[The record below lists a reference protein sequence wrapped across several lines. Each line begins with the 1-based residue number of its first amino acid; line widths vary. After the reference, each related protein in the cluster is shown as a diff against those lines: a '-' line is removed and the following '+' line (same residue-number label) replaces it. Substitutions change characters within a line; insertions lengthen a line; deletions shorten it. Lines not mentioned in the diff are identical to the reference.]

1 MTTTEPTPLRPAT
14 TEPAESAPSRGG
26 SIVWRRRRTAF
37 VRTWKALWAEGQGKA
52 GIIVL
57 AIAVLTAFFA
67 PLLVHP
73 DALNITK
80 VTALPFAHPSWG
92 APLGTDE
99 HGVSVLDELIVGSRE
114 TMLVGFASGLIA
126 LVIGT
131 FLGVVSG
138 HFGRWIDTVIMRFD
152 DWMLVIPFLPL
163 VIVLT
168 ALPIPLLG
176 NGPGKIIFVLG
187 ITSWPGMT
195 RILRAQV
202 LSIKQRPYMERAKAL
217 GAGNTHQ
224 MLKHTLPNLMPLI
237 MANATLTIAAALL
250 SESSLQFL
258 GIGDP
263 FSISWG
269 SMLNNAKDSQA
280 ASLGDW
286 YYLIAPGVAIVLV
299 VLAFTWCGNALEK
312 VLNPRLQGR

>member
-1 MTTTEPTPLRPAT
+1 MTTEAVT
-14 TEPAESAPSRGG
+14 SRSG
-26 SIVWRRRRTAF
+26 SIVWRRRRAALA
-37 VRTWKALWAEGQGKA
+37 RTWKALWAEGQGKA

-57 AIAVLTAFFA
+57 SIAVLTALFA

-73 DALNITK
+73 DALDITK
-80 VTALPFAHPSWG
+80 VTALPFEHPSWH

-99 HGVSVLDELIVGSRE
+99 RGVSVLDELIVGSRE
-114 TMLVGFASGLIA
+114 TLLVGFGAGLIA

-131 FLGVVSG
+131 FLGMVSG
-138 HFGRWIDTVIMRFD
+138 HFGRWIDTLIMRFD

-163 VIVLT
+163 VIVLS
-168 ALPIPLLG
+168 ALPIPFIG
-176 NGPGKIIFVLG
+176 NGPIKIILVLG
-187 ITSWPGMT
+187 VTSWPGMT

-217 GAGNTHQ
+217 GAGDAHQ
-224 MLKHTLPNLMPLI
+224 MIKHTLPNLMPLI

-250 SESSLQFL
+250 SESALQFL

-263 FSISWG
+263 FTISWG
-269 SMLNNAKDSQA
+269 SMLNNAKDNQA
-280 ASLGDW
+280 ASLGAW
-286 YYLIAPGVAIVLV
+286 SYLVAPGVAIVLV